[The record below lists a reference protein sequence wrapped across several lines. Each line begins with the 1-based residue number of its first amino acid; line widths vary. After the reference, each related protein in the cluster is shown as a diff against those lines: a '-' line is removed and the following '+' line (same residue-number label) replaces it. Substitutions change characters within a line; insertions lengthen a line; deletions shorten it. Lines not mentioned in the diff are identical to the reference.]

1 MVRRC
6 LGHMYGKLGHRGGL
20 VRMRRGEMS
29 GSMRRSGVGGWLIG
43 WIAS

>member
-20 VRMRRGEMS
+20 VRMRRGELS
-29 GSMRRSGVGGWLIG
+29 GLGSGVGGWLIR